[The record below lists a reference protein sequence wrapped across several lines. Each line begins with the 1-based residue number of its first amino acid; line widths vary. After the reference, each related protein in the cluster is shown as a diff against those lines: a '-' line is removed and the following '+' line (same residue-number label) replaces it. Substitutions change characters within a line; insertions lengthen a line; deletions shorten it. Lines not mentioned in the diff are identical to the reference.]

1 VLPFLALYTDRGL
14 RVACGVR
21 DEANTGLVI
30 RLPFVSLVLLQHGV
44 LPHSDDVFIVLSRGR
59 NSFIG
64 W

>member
-1 VLPFLALYTDRGL
+1 
-14 RVACGVR
+14 VACGVR